1 MFKFRSV
8 SNIVIAPAKTGRERT
23 KSHEVIKTAQAN
35 KGILCIY
42 IPGARIFITVVIKFI
57 DPAIEET
64 PAMCKLKI
72 AKSTLAPG
80 WYCMLDNG
88 G

>member
-1 MFKFRSV
+1 V
-8 SNIVIAPAKTGRERT
+8 SNIVIAPARTGSERT
-23 KSHEVIKTAQAN
+23 SNHEVINTAQAN
-35 KGILCIY
+35 SGILCIY
-42 IPGARIFITVVIKFI
+42 MPGARIFITVVIKLI

-64 PAMCKLKI
+64 PAMCKLKM

-80 WYCMLDNG
+80 WYWMLDNG